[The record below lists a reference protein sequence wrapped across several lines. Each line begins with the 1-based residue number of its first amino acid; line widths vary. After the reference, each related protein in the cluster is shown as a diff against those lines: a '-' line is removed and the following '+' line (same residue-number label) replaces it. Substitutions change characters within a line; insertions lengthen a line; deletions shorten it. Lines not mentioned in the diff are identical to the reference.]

1 MGEERSPEREMDGE
15 GRGGGALAGLGPDV
29 DAAAAAHMAIVEAV
43 VEDDAERERRRAGGL
58 DLGERGM
65 IRHMIFEPLGELHF
79 DALD

>member
-1 MGEERSPEREMDGE
+1 ME
-15 GRGGGALAGLGPDV
+15 GGDRGGGALAGLGPDA

-65 IRHMIFEPLGELHF
+65 IRHTIFELMG
-79 DALD
+79 

>member
-1 MGEERSPEREMDGE
+1 VRESERDG
-15 GRGGGALAGLGPDV
+15 RQ
-29 DAAAAAHMAIVEAV
+29 
-43 VEDDAERERRRAGGL
+43 RRRRAGSI